1 MDTRPKSNMH
11 KKINQFNTTFK
22 VQGNHIST
30 EAHNKKHPI
39 INKTKYGS
47 GTSLKNYPQNI
58 GVNNN
63 NQSYG
68 HHFPHF
74 TQFLSFP
81 PKPQLWQIKAG
92 IFVPPHHLPH
102 LTQLS
107 FLFPNP
113 QLVHKCTETL
123 SFGAHFPH
131 LKQLSF

>member
-63 NQSYG
+63 NQNTNIIQQNGPYTA
-68 HHFPHF
+68 P
-74 TQFLSFP
+74 
-81 PKPQLWQIKAG
+81 W
-92 IFVPPHHLPH
+92 
-102 LTQLS
+102 
-107 FLFPNP
+107 
-113 QLVHKCTETL
+113 
-123 SFGAHFPH
+123 
-131 LKQLSF
+131 